1 MKKKILCFGEVLWDT
16 FAEGKKPGGAP
27 MNVAMHLIQQGIDA
41 VMASRVGP
49 DASGGEL
56 VSYLKTIGLYSDL
69 IQYDKTLPT
78 CIVTVDLDE
87 QNQATYT
94 IPQPVSWD
102 NIQPEESLIDQAEK
116 ADIIVFGSLASRNIT
131 TRETLIRILK
141 SKALKVFDVNIRAP
155 HFEIEN
161 MKSLGGMADV
171 IKMNAE
177 ELDMLAGTELS
188 HFSEKEKIL
197 FLSDFLGC
205 KTICITRGGEGA
217 IIYMNNQFFEHG
229 GYAVNVV
236 DTVGAGDAFLATFIT
251 GMLSSEDPNIIL
263 DNACAIGAFVAG
275 SRGANPAYDHAQ
287 ITKIRTQLKS
297 ALN

>member
-1 MKKKILCFGEVLWDT
+1 MNKKILCFGEVLWDT

-69 IQYDKTLPT
+69 IQHDQTLPT

-155 HFEIEN
+155 HFEIAN

-205 KTICITRGGEGA
+205 KTICITRGGAGA

-229 GYAVNVV
+229 GYAVNVI

-275 SRGANPAYDHAQ
+275 SRGANPAYDHTQ

>member
-27 MNVAMHLIQQGIDA
+27 MNVAMHLLQQGIDA

-69 IQYDKTLPT
+69 IQHDKILPT

-155 HFEIEN
+155 HFEIAN

-205 KTICITRGGEGA
+205 KTICITRGGAGA

-275 SRGANPAYDHAQ
+275 SRGANPTYDHTQ

>member
-1 MKKKILCFGEVLWDT
+1 MNKKILCFGEVLWDT

-69 IQYDKTLPT
+69 IQHDKTLPT

-205 KTICITRGGEGA
+205 KTICITRGGAGA

-275 SRGANPAYDHAQ
+275 SRGANPTYDHTQ

>member
-1 MKKKILCFGEVLWDT
+1 MNKKILCFGEVLWDT

-56 VSYLKTIGLYSDL
+56 VSYLKSIGLYSDL
-69 IQYDKTLPT
+69 IQQDQTLPT

-205 KTICITRGGEGA
+205 KTICITRGGAGA

-229 GYAVNVV
+229 GYAVNVI

-275 SRGANPAYDHAQ
+275 SRGANPAYDHTQ

-297 ALN
+297 ALS